1 MRVRRAGPAGLLGGE
16 ENDCS
21 TRDGVSVTEVTL
33 TWGRHAGA
41 QAPTENDE
49 APSRVSGTGLHHIKS
64 GNDLLSRTV
73 TRAVPSALRGL
84 TAEFGMGSGVTPSL
98 WSPEFH
104 ILTVG

>member
-1 MRVRRAGPAGLLGGE
+1 MCPDDPEDVRHLGDARVDGARRF
-16 ENDCS
+16 
-21 TRDGVSVTEVTL
+21 
-33 TWGRHAGA
+33 
-41 QAPTENDE
+41 
-49 APSRVSGTGLHHIKS
+49 GTGRAPETTKPRRIGPGFRHSKS